1 MFNPQTCSWR
11 RFALNC
17 RKSHY
22 NREVAKRDAEKI
34 GVPFIVA
41 YIFLVSQTEREMDF
55 VDYPALE
62 PVVNWMKGKM
72 KHGSART
79 NL

>member
-17 RKSHY
+17 RKKHY
-22 NREVAKRDAEKI
+22 NREIAKQDAEKL

-41 YIFLVSQTEREMDF
+41 YMFHEVQTEREMNFVNYPDF
-55 VDYPALE
+55 E
-62 PVVNWMKGKM
+62 PVYEWVRGKM
-72 KHGSART
+72 KHGNSRA